1 MTKTQFDSQT
11 TIAPPAVS
19 NVTPIESD
27 VFDTIPA
34 AAQPTPG
41 LACTAAQANVE
52 LITAGRYGE
61 IGALFS
67 SNAIF
72 LTPDGNIYHG
82 PAYGD
87 SAFY

>member
-41 LACTAAQANVE
+41 LACAAAQANVE

-61 IGALFS
+61 IGALSS

-72 LTPDGNIYHG
+72 LTPDGIYHG
-82 PAYGD
+82 PAYWE